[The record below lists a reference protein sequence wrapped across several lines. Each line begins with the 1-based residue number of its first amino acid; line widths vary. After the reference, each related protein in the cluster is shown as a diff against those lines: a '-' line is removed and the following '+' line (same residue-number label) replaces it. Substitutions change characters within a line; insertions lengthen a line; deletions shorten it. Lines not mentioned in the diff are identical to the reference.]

1 MEVLNSIIYLL
12 MEWNLSMLM
21 FIVYFVIIS
30 VSGTLINFVRN
41 WVPLPHAF
49 IQAFKFGKMAH
60 TAQVNAL
67 VAHLEVPKRWF
78 MHFYI
83 FASVIVT
90 VAIMQMWTLYVMR
103 SPLPAWAS
111 LTLDVLSTPHR
122 KPTVNVTTAALGLSL
137 LAAQIYRR
145 LYENLFISVFSS
157 GRINIL
163 HYIVGHTHYLGA
175 VILLVSEA
183 PGFDGEE
190 QDVSISGVTYL
201 QIVGTL
207 VCFFG
212 FAIQNKSLRLLAALR
227 KHHGKK
233 VTEKHIMPQGGMF
246 EVVSC
251 PHMMAEVLVYLGIL
265 LILQRHT
272 GWIIVTLWVISNQI
286 QVAVMNHKWYQEIFK
301 DYPRKRRAIFP
312 FLL

>member
-122 KPTVNVTTAALGLSL
+122 KPTVYFLAVNVTTAALGLSL

-227 KHHGKK
+227 KHHDSGCSD
-233 VTEKHIMPQGGMF
+233 EPQMVPGD
-246 EVVSC
+246 
-251 PHMMAEVLVYLGIL
+251 
-265 LILQRHT
+265 LQRLST
-272 GWIIVTLWVISNQI
+272 QT
-286 QVAVMNHKWYQEIFK
+286 
-301 DYPRKRRAIFP
+301 
-312 FLL
+312 